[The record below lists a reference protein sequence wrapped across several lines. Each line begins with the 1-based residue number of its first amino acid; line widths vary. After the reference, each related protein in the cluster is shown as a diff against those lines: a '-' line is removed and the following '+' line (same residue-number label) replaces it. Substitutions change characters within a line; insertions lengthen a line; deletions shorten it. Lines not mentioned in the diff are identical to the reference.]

1 MGIDGLMSL
10 ASHDQPVFTS
20 VLEDSQTFRGFPIN
34 VGTAVKAQLHVQPS
48 TVCDVSDVSGFG
60 NLPLIMASEI
70 ASFRTTFAA
79 PRTGDESDSERLH
92 KLAVDAVVN
101 GAFLDAFAAALSWK
115 ALPTMTEKK
124 PLCRN
129 SWLVFHQLQL
139 ASEMG
144 IVPAYLKMDDEPALW
159 RAARL
164 WLHELHV
171 KSYALSL
178 RAVYASVCGALKGVE
193 PQPTV
198 SKQHIQTAE
207 AFLRTSQLAG
217 IHVAGDSCAAVAF
230 KFPDSSIMKTLFKAE
245 FVDFI
250 SAYAVQTTPLPI
262 IILSMICFDLH
273 RISNIVGDGSRTTP
287 LGPFREFVDDVRSR
301 WQVAIRP
308 DSPFGEYLRRITV
321 VSVILCHFHVRQAW
335 SRELNELV
343 KELSPGKTASISG
356 PAAARTATDRE
367 TDWLLENGIEGAHI
381 RMGCP
386 LRCPVMRLLLM
397 CRFRIVY
404 PTA

>member
-1 MGIDGLMSL
+1 MSL
-10 ASHDQPVFTS
+10 ASHDQPVFTC
-20 VLEDSQTFRGFPIN
+20 VLEDGQTFCGFPIN
-34 VGTAVKAQLHVQPS
+34 LGTAVKAQLHVKPP
-48 TVCDVSDVSGFG
+48 TVCDVSAVSGFG
-60 NLPLIMASEI
+60 DLPLIMASEI
-70 ASFRTTFAA
+70 ATFRTTFAV
-79 PRTGDESDSERLH
+79 PRTGDESDSESLH
-92 KLAVDAVVN
+92 NAAVDAVVN
-101 GAFLDAFAAALSWK
+101 RVFKDAFAAALSWK

-129 SWLVFHQLQL
+129 SWLVIHQLRR

-171 KSYALSL
+171 KSYVVSL

-217 IHVAGDSCAAVAF
+217 INVAGDSCAAVS
-230 KFPDSSIMKTLFKAE
+230 FPDSSIMTTLFKAE
-245 FVDFI
+245 FVEFI
-250 SAYAVQTTPLPI
+250 SAYTVQTTPLPI

-343 KELSPGKTASISG
+343 KDLSPGKTASTPG
-356 PAAARTATDRE
+356 PAAARTVTARE
-367 TDWLLENGIEGAHI
+367 TDWLLENCIEGAQFVWAA
-381 RMGCP
+381 
-386 LRCPVMRLLLM
+386 L
-397 CRFRIVY
+397 
-404 PTA
+404 